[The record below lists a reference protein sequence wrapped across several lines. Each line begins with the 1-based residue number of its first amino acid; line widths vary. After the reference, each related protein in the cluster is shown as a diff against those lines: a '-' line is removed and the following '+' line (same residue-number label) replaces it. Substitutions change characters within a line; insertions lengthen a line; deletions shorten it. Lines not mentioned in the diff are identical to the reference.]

1 MADLVSSIRRGE
13 IVSHI
18 NSKATSIE
26 LMVYHLLF
34 ILYKC
39 TELFDEWNYRNEKCI
54 FDTW

>member
-13 IVSHI
+13 IMSHI
-18 NSKATSIE
+18 NSKDTSIE
-26 LMVYHLLF
+26 LMVYHRLF

-39 TELFDEWNYRNEKCI
+39 TELFNEWNYRNEKCI